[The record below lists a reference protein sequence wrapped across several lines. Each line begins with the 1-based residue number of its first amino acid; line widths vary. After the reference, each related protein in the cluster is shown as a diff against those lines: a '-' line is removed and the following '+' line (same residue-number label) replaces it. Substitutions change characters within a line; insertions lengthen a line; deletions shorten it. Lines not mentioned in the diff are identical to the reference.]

1 MGKGT
6 AIIDIAVDTLGIA
19 LAIMPSTYKVIGS
32 GVSIAPDTVRL
43 IVTSDDLTLDKQV
56 HITCEVRDV
65 GSQRTVLMK
74 PVEQHQYQWSEPNW

>member
-19 LAIMPSTYKVIGS
+19 LSLMPSTYKVIGS
-32 GVSIAPDTVRL
+32 GTSIAPDTVRL
-43 IVTSDDLTLDKQV
+43 VVASDDLTLDKQM

-65 GSQRTVLMK
+65 GSSRTVVMK
-74 PVEQHQYQWSEPNW
+74 PV